1 MKKIALLFAALALAF
16 SASAH
21 DGSFSTK
28 SLTSPSRSALKL
40 TGTAEFTTAY
50 MFRGDKLADDS
61 VQASVEIS
69 YEILGF
75 DAYAGAWATEPLH
88 HKMDKYKE
96 ILKNLSQ
103 VDFYGGLMYSLYI
116 VVFDVGYQY
125 FWYPYDHEGKSYQNE
140 LYGGITLDTTD
151 LLYGFNITPS
161 IYYYYNFQLD
171 THNVEA
177 SLSYEFPLGSYMGF
191 GGLTMPISANY
202 AFVKCESGAFDQYMY
217 AGATIDLAYSIT
229 RNFTISGGARY
240 CRRFNERGC
249 EGAFRHEKKDHFW
262 YGVKIEAGF

>member
-1 MKKIALLFAALALAF
+1 MKKIAFFFAALALAF

-28 SLTSPSRSALKL
+28 SLTSPSLSALKF
-40 TGTAEFTTAY
+40 TATAEYTTAY

-75 DAYAGAWATEPLH
+75 DAYAGAWMNEPLH
-88 HKMDKYKE
+88 RKIDKYTD

-125 FWYPYDHEGKSYQNE
+125 FWYPSDHEGKSYQNE

-161 IYYYYNFQLD
+161 VYYYYNFQLD
-171 THNVEA
+171 THNIEA
-177 SLSYEFPLGSYMGF
+177 SLSYEFPLGSYFGF
-191 GGLTMPISANY
+191 DGLTMPISANY
-202 AFVKCESGAFDQYMY
+202 AFVKCESSAFDRYMY
-217 AGATIDLAYSIT
+217 AGATVDLAYSIT
-229 RNFTISGGARY
+229 RYLTVSGGVRY
-240 CRRFNERGC
+240 SRRFNEKDC
-249 EGAFRHEKKDHFW
+249 EGYFRREKRDNIW